1 VSLIWIPFDWRLGS
15 RQQLPEER
23 KYVLCLVKSA
33 ARSSPQ
39 GVGVG
44 YLRYAAGDADSPFFV
59 VPGLHPVDGVVFA
72 WADCLPD
79 EFRIPDVDPVETFVS
94 AVMRQAMLWG
104 AAINAI
110 DREAIVADWD
120 RAVSVESSARRIA
133 GLSER
138 W

>member
-1 VSLIWIPFDWRLGS
+1 M
-15 RQQLPEER
+15 
-23 KYVLCLVKSA
+23 
-33 ARSSPQ
+33 
-39 GVGVG
+39 
-44 YLRYAAGDADSPFFV
+44 DSPFFV
-59 VPGLHPVDGVVFA
+59 MPGVHPVDGVVFA

-110 DREAIVADWD
+110 DREAIVADWN
-120 RAVSVESSARRIA
+120 RAVSVECSARRIA

>member
-1 VSLIWIPFDWRLGS
+1 V
-15 RQQLPEER
+15 
-23 KYVLCLVKSA
+23 
-33 ARSSPQ
+33 
-39 GVGVG
+39 
-44 YLRYAAGDADSPFFV
+44 
-59 VPGLHPVDGVVFA
+59 HPVDGVVFA
-72 WADCLPD
+72 WTDCLPD
-79 EFRIPDVDPVETFVS
+79 EFRIPDVQPAEAFVS